1 MIFQEKY
8 SINCPQVFIWLPLIL
23 EILGN
28 MCTVITCFPPPPPP
42 LVDEVIRVFQGERRS
57 IILKLTSVA
66 KNYLFLLF
74 DGIFSLRY

>member
-28 MCTVITCFPPPPPP
+28 MCTVITCFPPPPTPPPPP

-57 IILKLTSVA
+57 IFHYFEINFSGQKLSVST
-66 KNYLFLLF
+66 L
-74 DGIFSLRY
+74 